1 MFRASEV
8 ATALTGAWVR
18 NGTPKTPK
26 EIADFYCALYDALE
40 QSQNQNV
47 SKEEAQGKASKA
59 DSRFRVVQLACAG
72 LLMLLA
78 AIGIFAVM
86 SVK

>member
-1 MFRASEV
+1 MFRASEI

-18 NGTPKTPK
+18 NGAPKTPK

-47 SKEEAQGKASKA
+47 SKEEARGKISKA

-72 LLMLLA
+72 LLTLLA
-78 AIGIFAVM
+78 AIGIFAAL